1 MRTLTLESIIAGT
14 AGALA
19 MMPAGLV
26 FRALDMRVGHYGPK
40 FAELYMSAPGPVALF
55 FQHLVLGWISAIPLC
70 LFSLSKRSLAYTLVL
85 GCAYGALYYVLIN
98 SFALPVYFGDSLP
111 WSLGISVVFPSLAIH
126 MIFGAVV
133 AASIKIWRSR
143 HGAA

>member
-1 MRTLTLESIIAGT
+1 MRALTLESIVAGT

-55 FQHLVLGWISAIPLC
+55 LQHLVLGWVSAAPLC
-70 LFSLSKRSLAYTLVL
+70 LFDLSKRSLAYALVL
-85 GCAYGALYYVLIN
+85 GSAYGALFYVLIN
-98 SFALPVYFGDSLP
+98 SIALPLYFGD
-111 WSLGISVVFPSLAIH
+111 GVYENVEQRTIRGTQNKRI
-126 MIFGAVV
+126 GE
-133 AASIKIWRSR
+133 
-143 HGAA
+143 